1 MTDKPD
7 LSEVEIF
14 DRTKLKKIK
23 TEEKNTLQSKE
34 SKLWRFLVDRNSSES

>member
-34 SKLWRFLVDRNSSES
+34 SIQQEIAYNKRS